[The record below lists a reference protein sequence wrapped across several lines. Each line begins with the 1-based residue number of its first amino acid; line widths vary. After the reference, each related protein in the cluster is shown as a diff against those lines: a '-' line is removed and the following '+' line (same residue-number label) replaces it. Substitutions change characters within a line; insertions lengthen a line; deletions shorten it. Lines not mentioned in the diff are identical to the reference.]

1 MNVGGAI
8 RVCYM
13 VRSRHKFAY
22 AFIILL
28 HCISG
33 LPINS
38 HGREQNCT
46 LHVKCGTSGWELDY
60 LLASLKLLTL
70 TVTLTLLE
78 RISVQ
83 FYSVPK

>member
-8 RVCYM
+8 RVYIWLGPAY
-13 VRSRHKFAY
+13 KFAY

-33 LPINS
+33 LPINF

-46 LHVKCGTSGWELDY
+46 LHVK
-60 LLASLKLLTL
+60 
-70 TVTLTLLE
+70 
-78 RISVQ
+78 
-83 FYSVPK
+83 